1 MMKTLKL
8 SLILMM
14 CTGILSCGKEDDS
27 TPLEPCDKPA
37 IEDQSRFNGTQTNH
51 YTISTARIYQDC
63 LEVEIRSGGCDG
75 NSWNMELIDSGTVV
89 DSDQVQR
96 YLRISLE
103 NDELCEVLVSSK
115 ISFNLTPLRRDGKPI
130 SFQLEGWDT
139 PLVYEYQ
146 QDRDLQS

>member
-1 MMKTLKL
+1 MMKPLKF
-8 SLILMM
+8 SLILIM
-14 CTGILSCGKEDDS
+14 CTGILSCEKEDDS

-37 IEDQSRFNGTQTNH
+37 IEDKSRFNGTRTDH
-51 YTISTARIYQDC
+51 YIISTARIDQDC

-75 NSWNMELIDSGTVV
+75 SSWKIELVDSGTVV
-89 DSDQVQR
+89 DSDPAQR

-103 NDELCEVLVSSK
+103 NEELCEAMLSSK
-115 ISFNLTPLRRDGKPI
+115 ISFDLTPLRRQGKPI

-146 QDRDLQS
+146 QDTDL